1 MYLISYDIDNDKV
14 RNRIAKTLEDHGKRV
29 QYSVFE
35 CDITFKQYCEL
46 YKKLADHM
54 SGEVEG
60 SIRFYFL
67 CGSCIE
73 KAVVLGCKTE
83 DNEVRDNVL
92 IV

>member
-1 MYLISYDIDNDKV
+1 MYLISYDIDSDRV
-14 RNRIAKTLEDHGKRV
+14 RNKIAKTLEDHGKRV

-35 CDITFKQYCEL
+35 CDITLKQYGEL
-46 YKKLADHM
+46 YKKLADLM
-54 SGEVEG
+54 SGEIEG

-73 KAVVLGCKTE
+73 KTVVLGCKTDDTE
-83 DNEVRDNVL
+83 APDNIF